1 MATVQQPCYGNR
13 FRLVAMQPSS
23 PCGRA
28 VGGSQYRDDQFP
40 RKTGEIDS
48 ARSHMNVSAIF
59 PFTSAII
66 RRASHTPSPPQPPP
80 PDPDA
85 RPLFS
90 SIRSPSSC
98 ASITHGASIWKK
110 FPRFFLSL
118 PRARVMENDFSS
130 YFSFF
135 SSRSFSPGVDDICGY
150 VLERFD
156 GRKIGVEK
164 KYRRLAR

>member
-66 RRASHTPSPPQPPP
+66 RRVTHPFPPLPLP
-80 PDPDA
+80 PDPSFVLFH
-85 RPLFS
+85 PLL
-90 SIRSPSSC
+90 SSC
-98 ASITHGASIWKK
+98 ASITHRCIGLEKISTLL
-110 FPRFFLSL
+110 PLSFAPPSL
-118 PRARVMENDFSS
+118 STLRVSDGKCF
-130 YFSFF
+130 FF
-135 SSRSFSPGVDDICGY
+135 SS
-150 VLERFD
+150 
-156 GRKIGVEK
+156 
-164 KYRRLAR
+164 

>member
-66 RRASHTPSPPQPPP
+66 RRASRTPSLPSPSPSFVLFH
-80 PDPDA
+80 
-85 RPLFS
+85 PLL
-90 SIRSPSSC
+90 SSC
-98 ASITHGASIWKK
+98 ASITHRCIGLEKVSTLL
-110 FPRFFLSL
+110 PLSFAPPSL
-118 PRARVMENDFSS
+118 STLRVSDGKCF
-130 YFSFF
+130 FF
-135 SSRSFSPGVDDICGY
+135 SS
-150 VLERFD
+150 
-156 GRKIGVEK
+156 
-164 KYRRLAR
+164 